1 MTTTSLPGRL
11 APLRVLHAARRPAL
25 VLVAHGSH
33 DPAAAAELGRLHA
46 RLRLVRP
53 ELDIRL
59 GHLGLNDP
67 LLPEVLDE
75 LSGRVVLVPLLLS
88 RGYHSKTDIPRV
100 LSAAPHLAGECAAPL
115 GPDPLLTEALVD
127 RLASAGWRGEPV
139 VLAASGSRDPDA
151 ARDTEAQAALLSAR
165 LGVDVR
171 PGYVAAGGPSV
182 ASQVAEFTAEGHS
195 AVAVASYFTAPGDFA
210 RLAAAAGGAL
220 TSAPLGDHPLVARLV
235 LERYQSCV
243 SRTVRLAG

>member
-1 MTTTSLPGRL
+1 MTTTPLSGRT

-33 DPAAAAELGRLHA
+33 DPAASAELGRLHA
-46 RLRLVRP
+46 RLRRARP

-88 RGYHSKTDIPRV
+88 RGYHSKADIPRV
-100 LSAAPHLAGECAAPL
+100 LSAAPHLAGECAPPL
-115 GPDPLLTEALVD
+115 GPDPLLTAALAD

-139 VLAASGSRDPDA
+139 VLAASGSRDQDA
-151 ARDTEAQAALLSAR
+151 ARDTETQAGLLSDH
-165 LGVDVR
+165 LGVTVR

-182 ASQVAEFTAEGHS
+182 AARVAELTAEGHPR
-195 AVAVASYFTAPGDFA
+195 VAVASYFTAPGDFA

-220 TSAPLGDHPLVARLV
+220 TSAPLGDHPALARLV

-243 SRTVRLAG
+243 SRPLRLVG